1 MNIPRRA
8 MSTLTKEHPQISPL
22 GTANT
27 NIPSLAVQAASEL
40 DDILENRSTSSPS
53 SKQLGEVLL
62 AAVKGTKNGKH
73 SVSIG
78 SGTVAVFCHALE
90 QLPDQDPINTMSD
103 LVSLATK
110 IAKELS
116 DSKQQSEINRLKQ
129 FCIALAKASS
139 SYRPTLDSYDPPIFR
154 R

>member
-1 MNIPRRA
+1 
-8 MSTLTKEHPQISPL
+8 MSTLTNERQDVRPL
-22 GTANT
+22 GTGNT
-27 NIPSLAVQAASEL
+27 NIPSLAAQAASEL
-40 DDILENRSTSSPS
+40 DDILEHRSTSSPS

-62 AAVKGTKNGKH
+62 AAVKGTKNGKN
-73 SVSIG
+73 SVSIA

-90 QLPDQDPINTMSD
+90 QLPDQHPINTMSD

-110 IAKELS
+110 IAEKLS
-116 DSKQQSEINRLKQ
+116 DSKQQSEIMRLKQ